1 MNIDDRF
8 HIYVGNL
15 PFVLSSK
22 ELRDMF
28 EEHGEVAFAKIVRD
42 KETKRSK
49 GFGFVE
55 MINES
60 EGLSAIENL
69 NNYSL
74 KGRELVVNK
83 AKPRPPR
90 EDNMHQ

>member
-15 PFVLSSK
+15 PFALTSR
-22 ELRDMF
+22 ELRELF
-28 EEHGEVAFAKIVRD
+28 EQHGEVAFAKIVED

-55 MINES
+55 MIKEA
-60 EGLSAIENL
+60 EAMSAIESL
-69 NNYSL
+69 NNHSL
-74 KGRELVVNK
+74 KGREIVVNK

-90 EDNMHQ
+90 NN